1 MSTAGVAQYPWQR
14 SYPEGIPLTVEPSR
28 YPNVVAIIEESFQEH
43 ADKIAYSCMGRHLT
57 YEELEARSR
66 DLAAYFQKV
75 GLSKGDRVAVMLP
88 NILQSPITVMAAL
101 RAGLVVVNVNP
112 LYTPRELKQQLCDSG
127 ARAIVLLNT
136 AAGRLQEI
144 VGETDIEHVL
154 VTELGDMH
162 ESVRGAA
169 INAYM
174 RYIKR
179 MVPHFSLPQ
188 AISFKR
194 ALKEGEQ
201 SSFKA
206 PPIEANDL
214 AVLQYTG
221 GTTGIPKGAMLLQR
235 NLVAAMLSCDA
246 WLQTILRHRPIVGQM
261 TTVCILPLYHVF
273 AFVNASLIAA
283 SKGGH
288 CLLIPD
294 ARNTSLTIK
303 ALKGRRF
310 HSFSGV
316 NTLFNA
322 LTEHPGFATLDFG
335 ELRMSVGGGMEVSSA
350 TAQRWLEVTGCPI
363 AEGYGLTETT
373 SGICCNR
380 LDLDA
385 FTGTLG
391 LPMPGA
397 EIRIL
402 DPAGQQT
409 PFGIPGEI
417 CVRGATIMDGY
428 WNQPDATREV
438 MTEDGFFRTGD
449 LGSMDEDG
457 FITFLGRQ
465 KDVIVVSGFMV
476 YPREIEDVVKEMDGI
491 TDCAAVG
498 APDHKTGESIWL
510 FVVANEAQKNEIEQK
525 CRLSL
530 AAYKKP
536 AQIVFLDSLP
546 MIGPGKINRNALR
559 SLAAQ

>member
-1 MSTAGVAQYPWQR
+1 MSMAGVAQYPWER
-14 SYPEGIPLTVEPSR
+14 SYPEGIPLTVDLNR
-28 YPNVVAIIEESFQEH
+28 YPNVVAIIEESFQQH
-43 ADKIAYSCMGRHLT
+43 ADEIAYSCMGRSLT

-75 GLSKGDRVAVMLP
+75 GLSKGDRLAVMLP

-112 LYTPRELKQQLCDSG
+112 LYTPRELKQQLIDSG
-127 ARAIVLLNT
+127 AKAIVLLNT
-136 AAGRLQEI
+136 AAARLQEI
-144 VGETDIEHVL
+144 IGETDIEHVL
-154 VTELGDMH
+154 ITELGDLH
-162 ESVRGAA
+162 EGMRGTA

-179 MVPHFSLPQ
+179 LVPQFQLPQ
-188 AISFKR
+188 SINFKY
-194 ALKEGEQ
+194 ALKEGHRSPFE
-201 SSFKA
+201 A
-206 PPIEANDL
+206 PTIEANDL

-246 WLQTILRHRPIVGQM
+246 WLQAILRHRPIVGQM

-294 ARNTSLTIK
+294 ARNTMLTIK

-310 HSFSGV
+310 HSLSGV

-350 TAQRWLEVTGCPI
+350 TAERWFEVTGCPI

-380 LDLDA
+380 LDLEA

-402 DPAGQQT
+402 DATGQQT
-409 PFGIPGEI
+409 PFRIPGEI
-417 CVRGATIMDGY
+417 CVRGPTIMDGY

-438 MTEDGFFRTGD
+438 MTEDGFLRTGD

-457 FITFLGRQ
+457 FVTFLGRQ

-476 YPREIEDVVKEMDGI
+476 YPREIEDVVKEIDGI

-498 APDHKTGESIWL
+498 TPDHKTGESIWL
-510 FVVANEAQKNEIEQK
+510 FVVADDSKRSEIEQK

-530 AAYKKP
+530 AAYKSP

-546 MIGPGKINRNALR
+546 MTGPGKIDRNALR
-559 SLAAQ
+559 SRAAQ

>member
-1 MSTAGVAQYPWQR
+1 
-14 SYPEGIPLTVEPSR
+14 
-28 YPNVVAIIEESFQEH
+28 
-43 ADKIAYSCMGRHLT
+43 
-57 YEELEARSR
+57 
-66 DLAAYFQKV
+66 
-75 GLSKGDRVAVMLP
+75 
-88 NILQSPITVMAAL
+88 
-101 RAGLVVVNVNP
+101 
-112 LYTPRELKQQLCDSG
+112 
-127 ARAIVLLNT
+127 
-136 AAGRLQEI
+136 
-144 VGETDIEHVL
+144 
-154 VTELGDMH
+154 
-162 ESVRGAA
+162 
-169 INAYM
+169 
-174 RYIKR
+174 
-179 MVPHFSLPQ
+179 
-188 AISFKR
+188 
-194 ALKEGEQ
+194 
-201 SSFKA
+201 
-206 PPIEANDL
+206 
-214 AVLQYTG
+214 
-221 GTTGIPKGAMLLQR
+221 
-235 NLVAAMLSCDA
+235 
-246 WLQTILRHRPIVGQM
+246 
-261 TTVCILPLYHVF
+261 
-273 AFVNASLIAA
+273 
-283 SKGGH
+283 
-288 CLLIPD
+288 
-294 ARNTSLTIK
+294 
-303 ALKGRRF
+303 
-310 HSFSGV
+310 
-316 NTLFNA
+316 
-322 LTEHPGFATLDFG
+322 
-335 ELRMSVGGGMEVSSA
+335 MSVGGGMEVSSA

-409 PFGIPGEI
+409 PFGLPGEI
-417 CVRGATIMDGY
+417 SVRGATIMDGY

-476 YPREIEDVVKEMDGI
+476 YPREIEDVVKEIDGI

-498 APDHKTGESIWL
+498 APDPKTGESIWL
-510 FVVANEAQKNEIEQK
+510 FVVANEPKKNEIEQK

-536 AQIVFLDSLP
+536 AQIVFVDSLP